1 MTEASPAPTRLDGG
15 TSLVTVQILGLP
27 VELHARA
34 AEHGEELQR
43 EFALIAYGRE
53 RSDDS
58 REMPRRLLSLISTL
72 QGSYGGFTTQQEDL
86 LDRAIRSREST
97 IDLTFQVPAGAAD
110 AAAALG
116 ALLDE
121 ADDYCREGKHLLT
134 LATPSDLVA
143 YRRWYL
149 RQFVDQIGG
158 AAPQPWS
165 GSLGAPVDPQAG

>member
-1 MTEASPAPTRLDGG
+1 MTEASSAPTRPDGENP
-15 TSLVTVQILGLP
+15 LVTVQILGLP
-27 VELHARA
+27 VGLHARA

-43 EFALIAYGRE
+43 EFALIAHGRE
-53 RSDDS
+53 RSDNH
-58 REMPRRLLSLISTL
+58 REMPRRLLSLIATL

-86 LDRAIRSREST
+86 LESAIRSGQST
-97 IDLTFQVPAGAAD
+97 LDLTFHVPAGAGE

-121 ADDYCREGKHLLT
+121 ADDYCREGRHLLT

-149 RQFVDQIGG
+149 REFVDQIGG
-158 AAPQPWS
+158 AAPMPWS
-165 GSLGAPVDPQAG
+165 SSLGAPVDP

>member
-1 MTEASPAPTRLDGG
+1 MTEASPAPTRSDGENP
-15 TSLVTVQILGLP
+15 LVTVQIVGLP
-27 VELHARA
+27 VALHARA

-43 EFALIAYGRE
+43 EFALIAYGQE
-53 RSDDS
+53 RPDNG

-86 LDRAIRSREST
+86 LDRAIRSGQST
-97 IDLTFQVPAGAAD
+97 IDLTFQVPAGAAE
-110 AAAALG
+110 AATALG

-121 ADDYCREGKHLLT
+121 ADAYCREGKHLLT

-149 RQFVDQIGG
+149 REFVDQIGG
-158 AAPQPWS
+158 AAPTPWS
-165 GSLGAPVDPQAG
+165 SGLDAPVDP